1 MHIEVLREMLKHG
14 ANVNNVN
21 DDCGTPLHLAGK
33 NGHIEAVRE
42 LLNHGAN
49 MSTANKDLVNLCT

>member
-1 MHIEVLREMLKHG
+1 MLKHG